1 VFYFL
6 LTLLI
11 LDAFLLMTIVLL
23 QAGKGGGLAAM
34 GGGGGDTLLGGR
46 QAASLLTKATWW
58 TGGVFLAVSFILSM
72 MSSPDRRTDPILRGA
87 GTPGAAPG
95 VVEPTQ
101 PAGGQLTPGLPAS
114 PQPVTPEGQ
123 APPPQLAPLQP

>member
-6 LTLLI
+6 LTILI
-11 LDAFLLMTIVLL
+11 LDAILLMTVVLL

-58 TGGVFLAVSFILSM
+58 TGGVFLVVAFILSI
-72 MSSPDRRTDPILRGA
+72 MSSPDRRVDPILRQ
-87 GTPGAAPG
+87 AAPG
-95 VVEPTQ
+95 TVPGIAEPTQ

-114 PQPVTPEGQ
+114 PQPGTPQEQ
-123 APPPQLAPLQP
+123 AAPEPVPLQP